1 MSTQETIRLRIKR
14 QKGPDT
20 EPIWEEFQIAR
31 LPRMNITSCLQEI
44 QRNPCTCEGQATSPV
59 AFESSCLEEVCGSC
73 TMLINGRV
81 RQACSTLVDN
91 LLEEGSTIITLE
103 PMTKF
108 PVRRDLVVDR
118 SRVFEDLKKV
128 KAWIPIDGTY
138 DLGTA
143 PRQSAQTAQL
153 RYLLSTCMTCGCCL
167 EACPNYA
174 PENAF
179 VGAAV
184 ISQVRLMNAHPTGDL
199 NKAERLQVLMGEG
212 GVNDCGSA
220 QNCAAACPK
229 DIPLT
234 ESIADIARQTTFQAF
249 RDLLG

>member
-1 MSTQETIRLRIKR
+1 MSETIRLRIKR
-14 QKGPDT
+14 QSDPHA
-20 EPIWEEFQIAR
+20 EPTWEEFRIPR
-31 LPRMNITSCLQEI
+31 VPRMNITSCLQEI
-44 QRNPCTCEGQATSPV
+44 QRNPCTCDGRETSPV

-73 TMLINGRV
+73 TMVINGRV
-81 RQACSTLVDN
+81 RQACAALVDN
-91 LLEEGSTIITLE
+91 LLEAGEDLITLE

-108 PVRRDLVVDR
+108 PVHRDLVVDR

-138 DLGTA
+138 DLGQA
-143 PRQSAQTAQL
+143 PRQSAQTAQM

-174 PENAF
+174 SENSF

-184 ISQVRLMNAHPTGDL
+184 ISQVRLMNAHPTGAL
-199 NKAERLQVLMGEG
+199 NKSERLDVLMGEG

-220 QNCAAACPK
+220 QNCAAVCPK
-229 DIPLT
+229 EIPLT
-234 ESIADIARQTTFQAF
+234 ESIAAVARETTVQAF
-249 RDLLG
+249 RSIFG